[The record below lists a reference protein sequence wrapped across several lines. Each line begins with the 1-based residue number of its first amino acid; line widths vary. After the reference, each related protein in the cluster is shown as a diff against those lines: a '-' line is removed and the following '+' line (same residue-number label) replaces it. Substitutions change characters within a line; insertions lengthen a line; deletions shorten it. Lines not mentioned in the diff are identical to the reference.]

1 MDIKNDFIV
10 RKEDIPK
17 MPIKNWVL
25 AIIHDKDERRIRDA
39 VTLMNEVFIF
49 AKEILPS
56 IEQEFEF
63 KRTGFGPYSKT
74 VAKSASQFLSTN
86 ILELKELDSLSPTR
100 YGYLLTEGGA
110 KKADKLHQ
118 MLSKP
123 LRDRMQFMRFAT
135 NQMGP
140 AGMLQYIHSLYPEYV
155 YLRDG
160 GEKVV

>member
-1 MDIKNDFIV
+1 MAKENDFV
-10 RKEDIPK
+10 LKKEDIPK
-17 MPIKNWVL
+17 MPINNWVL
-25 AIIHDKDERRIRDA
+25 AMIHDKDERRTRDA

-49 AKEILPS
+49 AKEVLHP

-74 VAKSASQFLSTN
+74 VAKSVSQFLSTN
-86 ILELKELDSLSPTR
+86 IMELKENDSLSSSG

-155 YLRDG
+155 YLREG